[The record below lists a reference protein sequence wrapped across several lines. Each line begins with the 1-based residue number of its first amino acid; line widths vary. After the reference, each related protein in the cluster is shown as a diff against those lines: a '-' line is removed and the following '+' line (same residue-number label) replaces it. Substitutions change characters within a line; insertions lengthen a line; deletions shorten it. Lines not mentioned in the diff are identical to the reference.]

1 MVAVGRSV
9 REIPTLKVIEA
20 NKFIKRVS
28 LVIEGDPD
36 ISLTVPQLEVMQ
48 IISDFGGAIESMRSL
63 TYELGV
69 TPPVSTGLIDRL
81 ERDGLVI
88 RSINEDDRR
97 KIPIVLTKKGKDVL
111 NLAQTAIAEMGP

>member
-1 MVAVGRSV
+1 V